1 MVHREQHPDQ
11 GSALLR
17 IYERLQA
24 PPLQEGDLKLGLY
37 RDLVCNHRVTVL
49 ARGDDVKPTAQH
61 RQHQQHR
68 RHRQL
73 STSPLLLALR
83 VNRRTINSALS

>member
-1 MVHREQHPDQ
+1 MRAGSVGVNQGTQMVYREQHPDQ

-37 RDLVCNHRVTVL
+37 RALVCNHRVTVL
-49 ARGDDVKPTAQH
+49 ANHER
-61 RQHQQHR
+61 
-68 RHRQL
+68 
-73 STSPLLLALR
+73 
-83 VNRRTINSALS
+83 

>member
-1 MVHREQHPDQ
+1 MRAGSVSIRVTQMVQREQHPDQ

-37 RDLVCNHRVTVL
+37 RGLVCVTIV
-49 ARGDDVKPTAQH
+49 
-61 RQHQQHR
+61 
-68 RHRQL
+68 
-73 STSPLLLALR
+73 
-83 VNRRTINSALS
+83 

>member
-24 PPLQEGDLKLGLY
+24 SPLQERDLELGLY
-37 RDLVCNHRVTVL
+37 RALLCNHRVTVL
-49 ARGDDVKPTAQH
+49 VRA
-61 RQHQQHR
+61 
-68 RHRQL
+68 
-73 STSPLLLALR
+73 
-83 VNRRTINSALS
+83 

>member
-11 GSALLR
+11 GSTLLR

-37 RDLVCNHRVTVL
+37 RALVCNHRVTVL
-49 ARGDDVKPTAQH
+49 GEPRAVMM
-61 RQHQQHR
+61 
-68 RHRQL
+68 
-73 STSPLLLALR
+73 
-83 VNRRTINSALS
+83 

>member
-1 MVHREQHPDQ
+1 MVREQHPDQ

-37 RDLVCNHRVTVL
+37 RVIVCNHRVTVL
-49 ARGDDVKPTAQH
+49 ASGDDVKPTRAA
-61 RQHQQHR
+61 
-68 RHRQL
+68 L
-73 STSPLLLALR
+73 GSISSIGGIGGIGSSPRLLYC
-83 VNRRTINSALS
+83 